1 MNNDH
6 NIADE
11 DNNLNGMAPKLSKLG
26 AKHPFNPSD
35 DYFNAF
41 TSKLQ
46 SRIEDEED
54 IRSIAPTLL
63 SIDKYSPFEVPDN
76 YFDEL
81 PTLIQEK
88 VLTNNTPTFRFEWL
102 RLLFRPNFAVP
113 IIAIVFL
120 TVVGINYMNKKA
132 EVINTTM
139 LEELSLEDQLYY
151 INETDII
158 EQLTADASLDV
169 ETSPEEENSIEDYLI
184 DNNIEESKLS
194 NEL

>member
-54 IRSIAPTLL
+54 IRSIAPTL
-63 SIDKYSPFEVPDN
+63 
-76 YFDEL
+76 
-81 PTLIQEK
+81 
-88 VLTNNTPTFRFEWL
+88 
-102 RLLFRPNFAVP
+102 
-113 IIAIVFL
+113 
-120 TVVGINYMNKKA
+120 
-132 EVINTTM
+132 
-139 LEELSLEDQLYY
+139 
-151 INETDII
+151 
-158 EQLTADASLDV
+158 
-169 ETSPEEENSIEDYLI
+169 
-184 DNNIEESKLS
+184 
-194 NEL
+194 